1 MSVPDPI
8 QERILGASPDAVLL
22 VDDQGR
28 IVRAWG
34 ATVEVFGYEAAE
46 LVGVSVEQLVP
57 EGERRGHVEQ
67 RARFTGQGMRRPM
80 GSGLTV
86 DGLRKDGTKVPLDV
100 KLTPVEVDGR
110 RHVAAFA
117 RDVAHLAQA
126 QRELIERTQQLEL
139 LDREKNRILGVAA
152 HDLRN
157 PLSALRGFT
166 DLLEGGIFGDIE
178 VKAPGLVRRLSR
190 SVDYMARLV
199 DGLVDFSVI
208 ESGHVSVDL
217 QPTDLAGLVDGAVA
231 VERLAASRRKI
242 DLVVELSPELGVGM
256 VDAAKLEQV
265 VHNLVGNAVRYTPD
279 GGQVRVRAWREPR
292 CVVLRV
298 DDDGPG
304 IPANLH
310 ATLFQPF
317 TRGRVPASRDEK
329 GVGLGLAIVQR
340 IVEVHGGTID
350 VASPPGRGACFTV
363 QLPA

>member
-178 VKAPGLVRRLSR
+178 VKAGLGWAL
-190 SVDYMARLV
+190 L
-199 DGLVDFSVI
+199 
-208 ESGHVSVDL
+208 
-217 QPTDLAGLVDGAVA
+217 
-231 VERLAASRRKI
+231 K
-242 DLVVELSPELGVGM
+242 
-256 VDAAKLEQV
+256 
-265 VHNLVGNAVRYTPD
+265 
-279 GGQVRVRAWREPR
+279 
-292 CVVLRV
+292 
-298 DDDGPG
+298 
-304 IPANLH
+304 
-310 ATLFQPF
+310 
-317 TRGRVPASRDEK
+317 
-329 GVGLGLAIVQR
+329 LGLADEAVAQFR
-340 IVEVHGGTID
+340 EVLA
-350 VASPPGRGACFTV
+350 VAPRHAAASEGFLAQSR
-363 QLPA
+363 